1 MFIWFVWLDI
11 FEICLTDS
19 TPDFIGPDKHQHTF
33 IETWWNKQNKT
44 IERQRCTKVEN
55 EKQERERERE
65 SQTDR
70 QADRQTHKHRH
81 TNAATQ
87 EHTFRH
93 TDRQTDIN
101 KLTGEHTCVY
111 IYIYWSHT

>member
-1 MFIWFVWLDI
+1 MK
-11 FEICLTDS
+11 S
-19 TPDFIGPDKHQHTF
+19 
-33 IETWWNKQNKT
+33 
-44 IERQRCTKVEN
+44 R
-55 EKQERERERE
+55 RERERE

-101 KLTGEHTCVY
+101 RVTGEHTCIY
-111 IYIYWSHT
+111 IYIDHIHTSVNSLLDIHNSK